1 MFTKLMISYIQTY
14 SYIRNISYFSFATPQ
29 TISKRFFMGKNSL
42 VQSTTKGKKKAAKKK
57 TAKKSAAK
65 AAPKAK
71 AAAKAKP
78 APKPK
83 PAAKAKPAP
92 KPKPVAKAAPAPK
105 KKAVSLKDLLK
116 KKFPA
121 WKPEKLYT
129 AGPDKAGLKD
139 VTAPPFFSGTE
150 AEQKRIRELLMKKYD
165 MAEIKAVGEKAAA
178 EKAAA
183 EKAAAEKAAAEKAAA
198 EKAAAEKAAAE
209 KAAAE
214 KAAAEKAA
222 AEKAAAE
229 KAAAEKAAAEKAA
242 AESKVSVSYEPPDSG
257 DTLPPDPMDRAM
269 KYMAAALAVLIALIV
284 GSSMINQGKY
294 YIQSTDGA
302 LKIYQG
308 RFAPMGE
315 KLLIAL
321 PGVQA
326 PAKIK
331 HVYSKTDV
339 YPLIFNYYVD
349 KADTLLTVP
358 GLPDFQGIK
367 TYIKK
372 ARPYALTPKA
382 KDIVYSHLN
391 NIDLMILLYKAD
403 VSAGKDTIADL
414 KEAKGFLTEASR
426 LDIDKMKMNLV
437 HQKIDAVDKD
447 IASLQAEQ
455 KAAASPPAAPAK
467 TEAAAPAPKTETK
480 SAAHPPQSHEK
491 TPSPATHG
499 E

>member
-1 MFTKLMISYIQTY
+1 
-14 SYIRNISYFSFATPQ
+14 
-29 TISKRFFMGKNSL
+29 MGKNSL

-83 PAAKAKPAP
+83 PA
-92 KPKPVAKAAPAPK
+92 AKAAPAPK

-165 MAEIKAVGEKAAA
+165 MAEIKAVGEKAAAEKAAAEKAAA

-480 SAAHPPQSHEK
+480 SAAHPPQPHEK
-491 TPSPATHG
+491 APSPATHG

>member
-1 MFTKLMISYIQTY
+1 MISYIQTY

-92 KPKPVAKAAPAPK
+92 KPKPAAKAAPAPK

-165 MAEIKAVGEKAAA
+165 MAEIKAVG
-178 EKAAA
+178 
-183 EKAAAEKAAAEKAAA
+183 EKAAA

-480 SAAHPPQSHEK
+480 SAAHPPQPHEK
-491 TPSPATHG
+491 APSPATHG